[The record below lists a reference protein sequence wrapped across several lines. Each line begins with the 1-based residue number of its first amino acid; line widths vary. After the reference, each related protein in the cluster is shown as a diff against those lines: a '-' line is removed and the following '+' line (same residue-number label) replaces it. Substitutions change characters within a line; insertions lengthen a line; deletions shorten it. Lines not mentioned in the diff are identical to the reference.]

1 MKAEPQEE
9 AAVMHEASRLALR
22 AVAGARTA
30 RRMLAALVLA
40 ASLAASADAAA
51 RPLQDVLN
59 HGTLRVGVALF
70 PPWAMRADKNDLGGF
85 EIDVAK
91 KLAED
96 MGVKADIVVY
106 EWNRLIPA
114 LEADEIDIIAAGM
127 TITPERA
134 LKVNFSN
141 PYETGGITLATN
153 VGSTANA
160 KSLDD
165 LNSSR
170 YRFGVVDKSI
180 AATLAE
186 RVLPDAKLATFKN
199 AEEAEAALVAGKID
213 GLLEEQPGPAYLA
226 LEHPGKIDVPLSR
239 PLLETRS
246 GFAVAKGDADFLAF
260 LDAWIIAREADTWL
274 PSTYHYWFESLRWR
288 DGGAL
293 ESKR

>member
-9 AAVMHEASRLALR
+9 AAVMSEASIPSSR
-22 AVAGARTA
+22 AAA
-30 RRMLAALVLA
+30 RRMLAALFLA
-40 ASLAASADAAA
+40 VSLAAASAASA

-59 HGTLRVGVALF
+59 RGSLRIGVALF
-70 PPWAMRADKNDLGGF
+70 PPWAMRADKDELRGF

-96 MGVKADIVVY
+96 MGVEPNIVVY

-127 TITPERA
+127 TITPDRA
-134 LKVNFSN
+134 LKVNFSA
-141 PYETGGITLATN
+141 PYETGGIALATN
-153 VGSTANA
+153 VGSTATA
-160 KSLDD
+160 KNLDD

-170 YRFGVVDKSI
+170 YRFGAVEKTV
-180 AATLAE
+180 AAALAE
-186 RVLPDAKLATFKN
+186 RVLPNAKLVTFKN
-199 AEEAEAALVAGKID
+199 PEDAEAALADGKID
-213 GLLEEQPGPAYLA
+213 GLLEEQPGPEFLA
-226 LEHPGKIDVPLSR
+226 LDHPGKIDVPLSH

-246 GFAVAKGDADFLAF
+246 GFAVAKGDPDFLAF
-260 LDAWIIAREADTWL
+260 LDAWITARQADTWL
-274 PSTYHYWFESLRWR
+274 PSTHHYWFESLRWR